1 MQDVKDI
8 KKVDNVEEV
17 KWTRKIVASTISI
30 FKRFNESKYLLFVFI
45 PFLLSY
51 FISHFTLL
59 VLIFLDTLI
68 SDFKFITNYN
78 TYISSGSMLTTSIS
92 ILVTACIGY
101 YFSPLKPTASK
112 LTVFKIFILFITF
125 LVALSGI
132 FTYIMSSGIIEIQ
145 MKLPLSVITYINFFY
160 SMLALIIFNIWN
172 FKADGAKVHI
182 TKEGEERAGLHK

>member
-1 MQDVKDI
+1 MQDVKD
-8 KKVDNVEEV
+8 V
-17 KWTRKIVASTISI
+17 KDTKDVKGVKKIVASTISF

-68 SDFKFITNYN
+68 SNFKFKANYN

-112 LTVFKIFILFITF
+112 LTVIKIFVLIITF
-125 LVALSGI
+125 LVTLSGI
-132 FTYIMSSGIIEIQ
+132 FTYIMSSGILDIQ
-145 MKLPLSVITYINFFY
+145 MKLPLSIITYINFFY

-182 TKEGEERAGLHK
+182 TKEGQEREGLHK